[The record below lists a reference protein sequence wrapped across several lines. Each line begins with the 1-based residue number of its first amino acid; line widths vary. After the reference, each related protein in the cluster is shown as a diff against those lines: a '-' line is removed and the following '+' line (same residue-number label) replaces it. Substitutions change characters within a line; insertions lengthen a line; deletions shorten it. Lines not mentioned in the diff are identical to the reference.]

1 MLNRS
6 RCLVAAVA
14 VSLLSLLLVS
24 CYTPAGRSAGE
35 VVDDATITTQVKT
48 ALLAN
53 KVLEGISISV
63 KTFSGEVTLTGAVD
77 TREQIDK
84 AEEIAFSVRGVE
96 KVNNL
101 ITLKEQ

>member
-6 RCLVAAVA
+6 GSCIVA
-14 VSLLSLLLVS
+14 VVIAFLSVLLVS

-63 KTFSGEVTLTGAVD
+63 KTFSGEVTLTGAVESP
-77 TREQIDK
+77 EQISK
-84 AEEIAFSVRGVE
+84 AEEIAYSVRGVK

-101 ITLKEQ
+101 ITLKEN